1 MIEAED
7 SNVQN
12 KSTNRDDAGGE
23 GGVGEKGES
32 HMKFFPS
39 GTTSLCLSLFLQ
51 YRTALILYYFFV
63 QSSNFLLYPTA
74 APVSQG
80 GVRMGR
86 LGRDGLPVSLALP
99 APSKEKALVGPGF
112 ASLRMA
118 HPLIP

>member
-1 MIEAED
+1 MHMIEAED

-63 QSSNFLLYPTA
+63 QSSNFYSTLLLHL
-74 APVSQG
+74 S
-80 GVRMGR
+80 VREGCEWAGWAGMVCLCR
-86 LGRDGLPVSLALP
+86 
-99 APSKEKALVGPGF
+99 
-112 ASLRMA
+112 
-118 HPLIP
+118 